1 MNPAAS
7 PPAKPPAR
15 TPAEPTPA
23 RFTHPL
29 GRAIAA
35 TRPAFLLVTL
45 VACALGLAI
54 AHGSGVGVTPLTAV
68 LSVLLALVA
77 HAAGNVINDYH
88 DRNADRLNTGRLY
101 PFTGGSRFIQNG
113 VLSARQTALLGYG
126 LLAAVIPG
134 GLWLAWIAG
143 PGLLAIGA
151 GGLLVAWAYSAPP
164 LYLAGRGLGELCI
177 VAAWLLVVVGTDY
190 VQRGA
195 FSALPFAAGLS
206 YALLVANLLYINQFP
221 DHAGDAAAGKRTL
234 VVRLGPQTA
243 KWGYLLIALLA
254 CGWLVLMVGRGLL
267 PQKAAAAAFTL
278 VLSFNAAKRLIDHAE
293 AAAELAP
300 AIGQTIAA
308 ACLHG
313 LILTAVLALADWPGG
328 H

>member
-7 PPAKPPAR
+7 PSAKPPAR

-29 GRAIAA
+29 SRAIAA

-54 AHGSGVGVTPLTAV
+54 AHGSGVHLEPLSAV

-88 DRNADRLNTGRLY
+88 DRDADRLNTGRLY

-164 LYLAGRGLGELCI
+164 LNLAGRGLGELCI
-177 VAAWLLVVVGTDY
+177 VTAWLLVVAGTDY

-254 CGWLVLMVGRGLL
+254 YGWLVLMVGRGLL
-267 PQKAAAAAFTL
+267 PQKASAAAFTL

-293 AAAELAP
+293 EAAELAP

-313 LILTAVLALADWPGG
+313 LILTAVLALDDWPGG